1 MADKILRETV
11 MKDDK
16 GNEAKVYI
24 GVNPEIYGLNSLRIG
39 EGNTAI
45 EGSVANGKTC
55 SALGNNSHAEGYNTV
70 ASGEESHAEGYFTTA
85 IGKYSHAEGH
95 NTNAEGAHSHAEGSN
110 TIASVMYS
118 HAEGHNTITE
128 GLYSHAEGYKT
139 TANAMYSHAEGDH
152 TITEGLYSHAE
163 GYYTT
168 ASAMRSHAEGYHTVA
183 SGNYSHAEGYYTTA
197 QGENQ
202 LVIGRCNNPN
212 TSDLF
217 QVGCG
222 ASSNRKQNAFS
233 IDNEGKTHIYKGL
246 ILEDVDISSNNSVL
260 KLNPSNGENIIL
272 GNNSLVVNNA
282 TEGNR
287 GHISIYDNIYFKNLE
302 TPTILGMYDT
312 SFSLPAFPETITIK
326 ANSNIDAYGD
336 FSSAFISS
344 SKTAIDMKN
353 WITSFHTNCA
363 NFLEEYNI
371 YKNDKVVEKAG
382 VNPGHVSCKILLKGF
397 NRMCPRGALSMSTP
411 STATEYLTSFK
422 ITGPGPVYL
431 FSDIKT
437 TKDKLYPQLR
447 FKILQDASGSVTP
460 SVSVTI
466 MLFCKYES

>member
-1 MADKILRETV
+1 MADKVLRETV

-24 GVNPEIYGLNSLRIG
+24 GVNPNIYGRNSLRIG
-39 EGNTAI
+39 KDNTAI
-45 EGSVANGKTC
+45 EGSVANGYVCYATG
-55 SALGNNSHAEGYNTV
+55 SNSHAEGNETT
-70 ASGEESHAEGYFTTA
+70 ASGSRSHAEGCHTLASEKF
-85 IGKYSHAEGH
+85 SHAEGENTIAGYKAH
-95 NTNAEGAHSHAEGSN
+95 SEGASTNAFGTWSHAEGEVSL
-110 TIASVMYS
+110 ASGTAS
-118 HAEGHNTITE
+118 HAEGFHTTASGNCSHTE
-128 GLYSHAEGYKT
+128 GQYTLASGDYSHAEGYRT
-139 TANAMYSHAEGDH
+139 TTNGDCSHAG
-152 TITEGLYSHAE
+152 GQ
-163 GYYTT
+163 YTL
-168 ASAMRSHAEGYHTVA
+168 A
-183 SGNYSHAEGYYTTA
+183 SGNYSHAEGYSTTA
-197 QGENQ
+197 QGKLQ
-202 LVIGRCNNPN
+202 FVAGRFNNPN
-212 TSDLF
+212 ESDLF
-217 QVGCG
+217 QIGCG
-222 ASSNRKQNAFS
+222 SNSNSKQNAFS

-466 MLFCKYES
+466 MLFYKYES

>member
-1 MADKILRETV
+1 MTDKVLRETV

-16 GNEAKVYI
+16 GNEATVYI
-24 GVNPEIYGLNSLRIG
+24 GVDPKIYGPNSLRIG
-39 EGNTAI
+39 EDNSTN
-45 EGSVANGKTC
+45 EGSIANGKTC

-128 GLYSHAEGYKT
+128 GLYSHAEGY
-139 TANAMYSHAEGDH
+139 
-152 TITEGLYSHAE
+152 
-163 GYYTT
+163 YTT

-233 IDNEGKTHIYKGL
+233 IDNEGKAHIYKRL

-287 GHISIYDNIYFKNLE
+287 GHISIYDNIYFL
-302 TPTILGMYDT
+302 
-312 SFSLPAFPETITIK
+312 
-326 ANSNIDAYGD
+326 
-336 FSSAFISS
+336 
-344 SKTAIDMKN
+344 
-353 WITSFHTNCA
+353 
-363 NFLEEYNI
+363 
-371 YKNDKVVEKAG
+371 
-382 VNPGHVSCKILLKGF
+382 
-397 NRMCPRGALSMSTP
+397 
-411 STATEYLTSFK
+411 
-422 ITGPGPVYL
+422 L
-431 FSDIKT
+431 FS
-437 TKDKLYPQLR
+437 
-447 FKILQDASGSVTP
+447 F
-460 SVSVTI
+460 VS
-466 MLFCKYES
+466 L